1 MQDYTIG
8 RSTRRCRHS
17 GRPLAP
23 GEKFYSILESKGDK
37 VVRFEIA
44 AANWSE
50 PPPDAI
56 AWWAGEVPPA
66 APAVRRPA
74 TKAELRSHLATLS
87 EDPASAP
94 LAYLLA
100 MLLVRRR
107 VLEIVSDEETEHN
120 AMLVFQALDD
130 HARYAIPHDE
140 RLDDPETALA
150 CQSALQELL
159 IVAQDAPE
167 STIPVSDTHNE
178 SEATEAA

>member
-1 MQDYTIG
+1 MQDFSIG

-17 GRPLAP
+17 GRPLSP
-23 GEKFYSILESKGDK
+23 GEKFYSVIEAKGDK

-44 AANWSE
+44 AAHWTE
-50 PPPDAI
+50 PPTDAI
-56 AWWAGEVPPA
+56 AWWAGEIPPA

-74 TKAELRSHLATLS
+74 TKAELRAHLASLS

-107 VLEIVSDEETEHN
+107 VLEIVNDDEN
-120 AMLVFQALDD
+120 SGMIVFQALDD
-130 HARYAIPHDE
+130 HARFAIPQDE
-140 RLDDPETALA
+140 RLEDPETAMA

-167 STIPVSDTHNE
+167 SVSPHPETDAE
-178 SEATEAA
+178 SEAMEAA